1 MADTTIGVSL
11 QADDQV
17 SPKVKNIRQELKLAQ
32 AEVVNM
38 TEKFGATSKQA
49 AEAAKKAALL
59 KDTIQDA
66 SQLVDAFNPD
76 TKFRAFGASI
86 QTVVGGFSA
95 LTGVMGLLGVES
107 ENTQKL
113 LLKVQSALAISQGVA
128 QLQEGIQSFRNL
140 ALVVKSALGPVGLI
154 VAGIVAVGAAL
165 IALFN
170 TTKKQTGAQNALNE
184 STKEYTKAA
193 ISAHQQVVQVKNAF
207 ELARTGVISKEKALK
222 IYNYTLGD
230 SLGKT
235 NNLATAEKNLTDKAE
250 IYIKVTAL
258 KAQANSLFAIS
269 ADKAAQAT
277 LRQLEFEKSDT
288 KRFRDVNFIIGGGA
302 AAEERKIAQL
312 KKDAKEIE
320 DLAVDLLKQVEVLGK
335 AGGINKTTEEKKENI
350 IKQEG
355 ELRSVI
361 KNERIKTAL
370 ELAEDQA
377 RLDEQTQK
385 RQEESTKLHIEKL
398 STLFKGFTGNIA
410 SLDIERTRIE
420 QQQAAIRLQIAEAEF
435 DAKIQ
440 FARDLGGALGA
451 LAELIGKQTAAGKV
465 LAIAQATINTWL
477 GVTEVL
483 RTKSIL
489 PEPIATISRIA
500 NVAAIIATGLT
511 AIKNIVK
518 TQVPGGGGGGG
529 LVGAPLQPQ
538 LATVTN
544 TRLDQSQLNQIGN
557 ATARAFI
564 LESDIQNNRE
574 RITRLNRAARL

>member
-1 MADTTIGVSL
+1 MSDTTIGASL

-32 AEVVNM
+32 AEVVRL
-38 TEKFGATSKQA
+38 TEKFGATSKEA
-49 AEAAKKAALL
+49 AMAAKKAAEL
-59 KDTIQDA
+59 KDKIQDA

-95 LTGVMGLLGVES
+95 LTGIMGLLGVES
-107 ENTQKL
+107 ENTQKM

-140 ALVVKSALGPVGLI
+140 ALVVKAALGPIGLLVTAI
-154 VAGIVAVGAAL
+154 LAIGAGIFAWVTRTRDQTVAQ
-165 IALFN
+165 
-170 TTKKQTGAQNALNE
+170 KALNN
-184 STKEYTKAA
+184 TVKDYAA
-193 ISAHQQVVQVKNAF
+193 GVADATQKVEQVKVAMD
-207 ELARTGVISKEKALK
+207 LARKGTISKKEALK
-222 IYNYTLGD
+222 QYNETLGD

-235 NNLATAEKNLTDKAE
+235 NDFALAEKNLADKAE
-250 IYIKVTAL
+250 AYIKITGL
-258 KAQANSLFAIS
+258 KAQANALFAES
-269 ADKAAQAT
+269 ARKSAEAITLQFSDKITGKGFIKDLARQAQADAISGLKGVSDEIKKEAVRLETEAADLAKKSGVNKPGT
-277 LRQLEFEKSDT
+277 LDE
-288 KRFRDVNFIIGGGA
+288 
-302 AAEERKIAQL
+302 
-312 KKDAKEIE
+312 KKDAI
-320 DLAVDLLKQVEVLGK
+320 
-335 AGGINKTTEEKKENI
+335 KKEEE
-350 IKQEG
+350 Q
-355 ELRSVI
+355 LRSVI
-361 KNERIKTAL
+361 KNEKIKTAL

-377 RLDEQTQK
+377 RLDEQTKK

-398 STLFKGFTGNIA
+398 STLFKGFTGNLA
-410 SLDIERTRIE
+410 SLDIERTRSE
-420 QQQAAIRLQIAEAEF
+420 QEQAAIRLLIAEQEY

-465 LAIAQATINTWL
+465 LAVAQATINTWL

-518 TQVPGGGGGGG
+518 TQVPGASGGGS
-529 LVGAPLQPQ
+529 VSAPLQPQ

-574 RITRLNRAARL
+574 RWTRLNRAARL

>member
-32 AEVVNM
+32 AEVVRL
-38 TEKFGATSKQA
+38 TEKFGATSKEA
-49 AEAAKKAALL
+49 TMAAKKAAEL
-59 KDTIQDA
+59 KDKIQDA

-95 LTGVMGLLGVES
+95 LTGIMGLLGVES
-107 ENTQKL
+107 ENTQKM

-140 ALVVKSALGPVGLI
+140 GLVIKSALGPVGLL
-154 VAGIVAVGAAL
+154 VTGILAAGAAVF
-165 IALFN
+165 AWV
-170 TTKKQTGAQNALNE
+170 TSTKKQTDAQKALND
-184 STKEYTKAA
+184 SIKVFA
-193 ISAHQQVVQVKNAF
+193 SATAEATQKVDQVKLAMD
-207 ELARTGVISKEKALK
+207 LARKGTISKEQALK
-222 IYNYTLGD
+222 TYNETLGD

-235 NNLATAEKNLTDKAE
+235 NDFALAEKNLADKAE
-250 IYIKVTAL
+250 LYIKITGL
-258 KAQANSLFAIS
+258 KAQANALFAES
-269 ADKAAQAT
+269 MKKTADAITLQFSTQITGKGFIKDLARQAQADAIAG
-277 LRQLEFEKSDT
+277 LKGVS
-288 KRFRDVNFIIGGGA
+288 
-302 AAEERKIAQL
+302 EE
-312 KKDAKEIE
+312 
-320 DLAVDLLKQVEVLGK
+320 
-335 AGGINKTTEEKKENI
+335 INKEANRLQTEATQLMGLLGLGDGKDTGTKKEKI
-350 IKQEG
+350 IKQET

-361 KNERIKTAL
+361 KNEKIKTAL

-377 RLDEQTQK
+377 RLDEQTKK
-385 RQEESTKLHIEKL
+385 RQEESTKLHTEKL
-398 STLFKGFTGNIA
+398 SALYKGFTGNLA
-410 SLDIERTRIE
+410 SLDIERTRLE
-420 QQQAAIRLQIAEAEF
+420 QEQAAIRLQIAEQEY

-465 LAIAQATINTWL
+465 LAVAQATINTWL

-518 TQVPGGGGGGG
+518 TQVPGASGGGS
-529 LVGAPLQPQ
+529 VSAPLQPQ

-574 RITRLNRAARL
+574 RWTRLNRAARL